1 MTRADRLL
9 AVVLACVALAAS
21 PVAGAR
27 GVAKTASSVVVVK
40 GPSGTIRAPLDRDQ
54 AYRIQGLRGR
64 VVVVVEN
71 GTVRVA
77 ESRCRDQV
85 CVRSGRADS
94 VGEAIACVPNGVV
107 VTIVEGGRD
116 DLDAVV
122 R

>member
-1 MTRADRLL
+1 MTPADRLL
-9 AVVLACVALAAS
+9 AVVLVCVALAAS
-21 PVAGAR
+21 PLAGAR
-27 GVAKTASSVVVVK
+27 GAAKTGSSAVVVR
-40 GPSGTIRAPLDRDQ
+40 GPSGTLRVPLDRDQ
-54 AYRIQGLRGR
+54 TYRIQGLRGR

-85 CVRSGRADS
+85 CVRSGRADG
-94 VGEAIACVPNGVV
+94 VGEAIACIPNGVV
-107 VTIVEGGRD
+107 VTVVEGGRD